1 VPAAELSGPRGLPS
15 RVRAIIDREK
25 AKRQNARVLCL
36 GRISAADREIQR
48 IDQLTLAAAATCR
61 S

>member
-1 VPAAELSGPRGLPS
+1 MPAAELSGPRGLPS
-15 RVRAIIDREK
+15 KVRALIDREK

-36 GRISAADREIQR
+36 GGISAADREIQR
-48 IDQLTLAAAATCR
+48 TT